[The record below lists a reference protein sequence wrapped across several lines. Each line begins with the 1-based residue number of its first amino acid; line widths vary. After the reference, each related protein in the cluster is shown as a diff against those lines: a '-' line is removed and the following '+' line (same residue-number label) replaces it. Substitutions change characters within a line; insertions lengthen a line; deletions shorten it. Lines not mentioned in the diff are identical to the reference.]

1 MEGEHI
7 GEGIPAPTV
16 EAIIK
21 PTELISVAP
30 FEWGDAWTETGVTPI
45 GPALAM
51 QIELA
56 RLGGN
61 DWLTSIWEPEMV
73 EHITDLAKVYDS
85 WEGYKGS
92 DIPETLN
99 PRYSDEPGTPM
110 ELTAEEAQKEQKL
123 HAELERKRT
132 QQMRDAEDI
141 IDQVESSAQS
151 HPELTRPGSM
161 WTRTYG
167 IEVECFVDLRSID
180 EVHVPTYFEETQNRV
195 RAAARQHGISLDEA
209 IDTFDEEISDE
220 LYGVYA
226 EQATST
232 R

>member
-1 MEGEHI
+1 M
-7 GEGIPAPTV
+7 
-16 EAIIK
+16 
-21 PTELISVAP
+21 
-30 FEWGDAWTETGVTPI
+30 
-45 GPALAM
+45 
-51 QIELA
+51 
-56 RLGGN
+56 
-61 DWLTSIWEPEMV
+61 
-73 EHITDLAKVYDS
+73 YDS

-141 IDQVESSAQS
+141 IDQVESSEQA

-167 IEVECFVDLRSID
+167 IEVECFVDFARR
-180 EVHVPTYFEETQNRV
+180 NRY
-195 RAAARQHGISLDEA
+195 
-209 IDTFDEEISDE
+209 DTTIVSCNP
-220 LYGVYA
+220 
-226 EQATST
+226 
-232 R
+232 